1 MLKAGQTLGLIAVAF
16 LTVHCVSYETLP
28 GGKSYAVPIA
38 PEVRSPFGTNTVFP
52 ALLECTERIAYW
64 YRPDVFPR
72 EHCTYMADARTK
84 AANLMQS
91 DAPKAAPSMA
101 PAIQSN
107 KESVVSVKRAV
118 TRSYAKTVQV
128 TPARTDWPTII
139 AEAKSISPREYFS
152 FASSQG
158 GGYQALSG
166 ALIGT
171 GIGVAGAVLRPATVT
186 QSNATSEFFSTKC
199 TAPCF
204 K

>member
-16 LTVHCVSYETLP
+16 LTVHCVSYAELP
-28 GGKSYAVPIA
+28 GGKTYGVPVVA
-38 PEVRSPFGTNTVFP
+38 EDRSPFGTNTVFP
-52 ALLECTERIAYW
+52 ALMECTKRVQHWWRSDE
-64 YRPDVFPR
+64 FPR
-72 EHCTYMADARTK
+72 EHCTYMADGRTK
-84 AANLMQS
+84 AATLMQS
-91 DAPKAAPSMA
+91 AAPKAAPSMA

-107 KESVVSVKRAV
+107 KERAV